1 MQPSDEMKNFIQP
14 QGVLPLGQDTC
25 ELVAEVFIAI
35 IDPFRTE
42 DIEKLLSQQKSHL
55 VNASSKRRIGL
66 TKLYNSES
74 QDNGSGHPL
83 IS

>member
-14 QGVLPLGQDTC
+14 QGVLPLGQDPC

-42 DIEKLLSQQKSHL
+42 DIEKLLSQQKITPGERFQQAEDTPNQTVQL
-55 VNASSKRRIGL
+55 RIAG
-66 TKLYNSES
+66 
-74 QDNGSGHPL
+74 QW
-83 IS
+83 

>member
-1 MQPSDEMKNFIQP
+1 MQRSDEMKDFIQP

-25 ELVAEVFIAI
+25 ELVAKVFIIAI

-55 VNASSKRRIGL
+55 VSASSKRRIGL

-74 QDNGSGHPL
+74 QDNVT
-83 IS
+83 